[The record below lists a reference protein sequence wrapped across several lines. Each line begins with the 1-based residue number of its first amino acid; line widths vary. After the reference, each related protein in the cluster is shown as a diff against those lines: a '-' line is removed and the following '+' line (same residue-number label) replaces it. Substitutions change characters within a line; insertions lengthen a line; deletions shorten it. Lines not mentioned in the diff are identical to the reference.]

1 MRIRWIS
8 SQMESELPF
17 VWLHTHDRLNTK
29 QCAKCVCVWEHV
41 ANFDLIRWLFACI
54 PHCLNKITMWSS
66 SSNEQHLCNGQYI
79 SHRERARL
87 TWNWIYLFI
96 IYLNKQNVHLSKLLL
111 KFLFRQLFFHLH
123 PFRSVNWQN
132 SFRSSIYF
140 FFLDVRK
147 SNVLAKEFLLFS
159 EKTLHGK
166 CFSVNGNGNCSSDVT
181 DTVFAQYAAAAAIAI
196 KQCACKHCF
205 APSYVVNGGY
215 S

>member
-1 MRIRWIS
+1 MKMRIRWIS

-87 TWNWIYLFI
+87 TWNWIWKVIPSLLYI
-96 IYLNKQNVHLSKLLL
+96 WTNKMYTWANCCLN
-111 KFLFRQLFFHLH
+111 F
-123 PFRSVNWQN
+123 
-132 SFRSSIYF
+132 
-140 FFLDVRK
+140 
-147 SNVLAKEFLLFS
+147 
-159 EKTLHGK
+159 
-166 CFSVNGNGNCSSDVT
+166 FSVNCFSIYIRSVLSIGR
-181 DTVFAQYAAAAAIAI
+181 IAFVRRYI
-196 KQCACKHCF
+196 F
-205 APSYVVNGGY
+205 SFSMYVNQMF
-215 S
+215 